1 VRIDSGVANAAMTSP
16 LMFAGGR
23 LRAFF
28 YDSTVGRLNSVY
40 TAEST
45 DSGATW
51 GNERMLLDGPAA
63 GRDYNEPV
71 SVRFPRGRLVLFFR
85 WGMHSGIGR
94 LESRDNGATW
104 SHLSRVVRGVSG
116 RPSLTRLA
124 SGLLVMAGR
133 LTTGNRAS
141 VILTSRDAG
150 LTWPSRQ
157 VLDVPG
163 QLATYAAPVEVS
175 PGVVCCPFGS
185 QDSGTEASLMVRYL
199 GMPGTVT
206 PFREVIGS

>member
-1 VRIDSGVANAAMTSP
+1 
-16 LMFAGGR
+16 
-23 LRAFF
+23 
-28 YDSTVGRLNSVY
+28 
-40 TAEST
+40 
-45 DSGATW
+45 
-51 GNERMLLDGPAA
+51 
-63 GRDYNEPV
+63 
-71 SVRFPRGRLVLFFR
+71 
-85 WGMHSGIGR
+85 
-94 LESRDNGATW
+94 
-104 SHLSRVVRGVSG
+104 VRGVSG
-116 RPSLTRLA
+116 RPSLTLTRLA